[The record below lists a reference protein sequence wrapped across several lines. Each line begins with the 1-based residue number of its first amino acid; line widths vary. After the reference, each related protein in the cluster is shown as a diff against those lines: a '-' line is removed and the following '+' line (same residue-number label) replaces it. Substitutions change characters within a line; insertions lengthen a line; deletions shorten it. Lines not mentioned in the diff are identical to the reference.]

1 MNATATASTGV
12 KELDDALGG
21 LFWGD
26 NVVWE
31 IEDGESL
38 DPFVDALV
46 GVRTQFSNAAFVT
59 LTEEPGAIRAA
70 HPGFDVL
77 DARAGTRLAQPGP
90 LLTAARAFAQ
100 QAPHTLLVFDS
111 LDAMSEQWDRGTAQ
125 KFFMRACPTLLDL
138 WAIAYWSLTPG
149 RHSPLLR
156 QAVDAITQC
165 VVVIGDGRLRIAKA
179 EGRPSGV
186 QGSVFRWRQ
195 EADGGVWERAPAA
208 ARLGVALRALRIQ
221 RHLSQAELAQVAGVS
236 ASAISQVER
245 GRRGFSLDTLLT
257 LTARLNITLD
267 ELLRGEIALGYRLAR
282 RTEPDDSR
290 DRLLSLLDDPQAG
303 LRTSVSRLAPGKG
316 TIPRSRHDGIELI
329 AVAAGLVQ
337 VVLPTGRP
345 VLRQGEVLLAEW
357 SGVTS
362 WHNVGD
368 RDAVVFWVLRD
379 DVGPSHLQP
388 T

>member
-1 MNATATASTGV
+1 MNATAMASTGV
-12 KELDDALGG
+12 EQLDDALGG

-38 DPFVDALV
+38 DPFVDALA
-46 GVRTQFSNAAFVT
+46 GVRAQFSNAAFVT
-59 LTEEPGAIRAA
+59 LTEEPAAIRAA
-70 HPGFDVL
+70 YPGFDVL

-90 LLTAARAFAQ
+90 LLTGARAFAQ
-100 QAPHTLLVFDS
+100 ETPRTLLVFDS
-111 LDAMSEQWDRGTAQ
+111 LDAMSERWGRRTAQ
-125 KFFMRACPTLLDL
+125 RFFTRACPTLLDS

-165 VVVIGDGRLRIAKA
+165 VVVIGDDRLRIAKA
-179 EGRPSGV
+179 EGRPPGV
-186 QGSVFRWRQ
+186 QGSVFRRRH
-195 EADGGVWERAPAA
+195 EARGDGWEPAPVAV
-208 ARLGVALRALRIQ
+208 RLGVALRALRIQ

-245 GRRGFSLDTLLT
+245 GRRGLSLDTLLT

-267 ELLRGEIALGYRLAR
+267 ELLRGEIARGYRLAR
-282 RTEPDDSR
+282 RAEPEDSR

-303 LRTSVSRLAPGKG
+303 LRAHLSHLAPGKG
-316 TIPRSRHDGIELI
+316 TFPRATHDGIELI
-329 AVAAGLVQ
+329 AVASGLVQ

-345 VLRQGEVLLAEW
+345 VLRQGEVLLAE
-357 SGVTS
+357 SCGVTS

-368 RDAVVFWVLRD
+368 RDALVFWVLRD
-379 DVGPSHLQP
+379 DVASPQLQP
-388 T
+388 A